1 MMVKEKNTEIIGKDG
16 IMIPAIFTEGKGQ
29 KAVLIAH
36 GICGDKNEWYDT
48 SARIAEKL
56 LENGIS
62 CLRIDFRGHGD
73 SAEPLSAFTPQ
84 SQLSDMESAY
94 EWLAGKGF
102 TEILPLGI
110 SFGGPAAIRLC
121 AQHPETVHGLTQT
134 GDETFTAPQTL
145 KNLEALIETI
155 NETLS

>member
-1 MMVKEKNTEIIGKDG
+1 MVRHFGKD
-16 IMIPAIFTEGKGQ
+16 
-29 KAVLIAH
+29 
-36 GICGDKNEWYDT
+36 
-48 SARIAEKL
+48 REKL

-73 SAEPLSAFTPQ
+73 SSEPLSAFTPQ